1 MKRVTGLR
9 VLIVA
14 ILLLGL
20 LAPLAVSA
28 QGNGEEQRPTP
39 KPGVAVKGYVKGDC
53 GDKGVLGAVVE
64 IYNVQTGQLKG
75 SSVTKSEYGDWIIIL
90 SGTPGNYRIVVT
102 LPEDSGAQV
111 VEWAYGKGDMQQT
124 VAGPVNQVIWQ
135 LGPATPLEY
144 DWRYNMMMYRPL
156 TIYTDEPCTSPEA
169 NGPNYVYGKVAFDGV
184 DPGCAAGWHAIPVG
198 TPYPGQAVVL
208 LRDTA
213 GGGPI
218 LIDVKYTNAVGMF
231 GFGITPVTGK
241 WYVTV
246 AGVTKEFKVS
256 AGAGKGPMNLG
267 TIAYPSWCIVD

>member
-75 SSVTKSEYGDWIIIL
+75 RSVTKSEYGDWIIIL

-144 DWRYNMMMYRPL
+144 DIRYNMMMYRPL

-169 NGPNYVYGKVAFDGV
+169 NGPNYVYGRAVIV
-184 DPGCAAGWHAIPVG
+184 DVCVPPSLPTWAIGAPLAGR
-198 TPYPGQAVVL
+198 AVTL
-208 LRDTA
+208 FRDTA
-213 GGGPI
+213 GAGPI
-218 LIDVKYTNAVGMF
+218 IIAAKVTNAVGMF

-241 WYVTV
+241 WYVLV
-246 AGVTKEFKVS
+246 GGVTKEFKVS

-267 TIAYPSWCIVD
+267 TIGIPSPCGEA